1 MLSGDKCSEES
12 KAGCE
17 DRVPQEYT
25 SSKRG
30 QECFSLQITFEL
42 RPEDSEG
49 MSLARISRT
58 RISLVNKGSCKYKC
72 LENIMGS

>member
-1 MLSGDKCSEES
+1 MLSGEKCSEES

-17 DRVPQEYT
+17 DRVQQEYN

-30 QECFSLQITFEL
+30 QECFSPQITLEQ

-49 MSLARISRT
+49 MSLARISHT
-58 RISLVNKGSCKYKC
+58 RISLVNKGSCKCKC
-72 LENIMGS
+72 LEDIIGS